1 MSLTN
6 HPFECM
12 FASNQFST
20 GECVTKRRAGIGV
33 PFRTA
38 GACTAPRLPV
48 SVVFSYGQA
57 FRRAFGLAASCGAV
71 TPILFVWPPE
81 IGVSSGQASKDD
93 HRRFAM
99 CEQAN
104 DGRNVPEEIYLQ
116 LLNLS
121 AVLGESTAL
130 ILAMTSLAEDGIRS
144 ERKVDAVY
152 TLLDTLS
159 VLVKRAERHNER
171 ASAILCEL
179 AALPIQPSD
188 T

>member
-1 MSLTN
+1 
-6 HPFECM
+6 
-12 FASNQFST
+12 
-20 GECVTKRRAGIGV
+20 
-33 PFRTA
+33 
-38 GACTAPRLPV
+38 
-48 SVVFSYGQA
+48 
-57 FRRAFGLAASCGAV
+57 
-71 TPILFVWPPE
+71 
-81 IGVSSGQASKDD
+81 
-93 HRRFAM
+93 M

-104 DGRNVPEEIYLQ
+104 DGRSAPEEIYLQ